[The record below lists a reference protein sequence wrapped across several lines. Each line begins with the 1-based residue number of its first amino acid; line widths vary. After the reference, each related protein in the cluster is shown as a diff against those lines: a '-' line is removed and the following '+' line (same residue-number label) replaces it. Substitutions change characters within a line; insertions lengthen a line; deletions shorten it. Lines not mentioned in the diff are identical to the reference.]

1 VSLAGRLE
9 EVELAELL
17 HFLALNNRTGKV
29 MLSRRDAHGLVVV
42 RLGRIVYAASS
53 SIREAFGNI
62 LVCRG
67 LVTPEALAQALDRQH
82 VSADGKRLGALLV
95 ESGAIT
101 EAQLQEALKH
111 QTGLVV
117 QELCR
122 WRSGYF
128 KFEVTAVASAGD
140 IGVDAEELV
149 VTGGVSTDQV
159 LLEAMTQLD
168 EAEAAAEPVRP
179 STPLAIATAAIAPSL
194 RGEVTL
200 GLLRRAETVVA
211 RGLLLVLR
219 SDEAQG
225 ASQVG
230 LGGSDPDELARRV
243 RLPLGEPGVVADA
256 VNRRESWKGTVPA
269 GGANDRLLELLGGV
283 RPNQAVVV
291 PMLLR
296 AGAGLVFYGD
306 DGGSSR
312 PIGATEDLEWALL
325 EAGLAMERDVLE
337 HRLADFEQARGY
349 RP

>member
-67 LVTPEALAQALDRQH
+67 LVTPEALAQALERQH

-95 ESGAIT
+95 ESGALS

-122 WRSGYF
+122 WRTGFF
-128 KFEVTAVASAGD
+128 KFEVTPVASSGD

-168 EAEAAAEPVRP
+168 EAAFEPVRP
-179 STPLAIATAAIAPSL
+179 QTPLAIATAAIAPSL

-200 GLLRRAETVVA
+200 GLLRSAATVVA

-230 LGGSDPDELARRV
+230 LGGGDPDELARRV

-269 GGANDRLLELLGGV
+269 GASNDRLLELLGGV

-296 AGAGLVFYGD
+296 EGAGLVFYGD

>member
-1 VSLAGRLE
+1 MSLAGRLE

-53 SIREAFGNI
+53 SIREAFGNV

-128 KFEVTAVASAGD
+128 KFEVTAVASSGD

-168 EAEAAAEPVRP
+168 EAAAEPLRP

-200 GLLRRAETVVA
+200 GLLRRAATVVA

-306 DGGSSR
+306 DGGSPR